1 MIIFMIKIITSSWH
15 KKDQANTVFS
25 SSPIAS
31 VKAGELTYLSSHH
44 GTSVSHIYIIIFIV
58 NDGDDNTG
66 DDGDDGGDDGNVVM
80 MVTMVKVEQ
89 SEW

>member
-15 KKDQANTVFS
+15 KKDQANTIFS
-25 SSPIAS
+25 NSPIAS

-58 NDGDDNTG
+58 NDDNTG
-66 DDGDDGGDDGNVVM
+66 DAGDDGNDGGDDGGDDG
-80 MVTMVKVEQ
+80 
-89 SEW
+89 